1 MCMQENYREMAET
14 MLQHI
19 NTGIGFKAES
29 GYTMDKKF
37 DAIDLLKQV
46 VETLLAESKVS
57 G

>member
-1 MCMQENYREMAET
+1 MAET

-19 NTGIGFKAES
+19 NTSIGFKAES